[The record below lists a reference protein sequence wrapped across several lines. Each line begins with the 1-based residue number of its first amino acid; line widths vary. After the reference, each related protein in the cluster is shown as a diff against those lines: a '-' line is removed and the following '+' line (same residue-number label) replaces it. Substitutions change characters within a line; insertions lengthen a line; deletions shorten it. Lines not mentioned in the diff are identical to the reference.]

1 MRTLFQGARIIDGLG
16 GMVERG
22 EVLVEDRR
30 IVYAGP
36 ERDSRER
43 TDTVYDLDGRTLL
56 PGIIDTHAHFAGG
69 DYDPAHEHDS
79 LAMAVLRTVPTVK
92 RVLLA
97 GITTVRTAGSRDH
110 IDLDIR
116 DAINQG
122 VIVGP
127 RVIASGRGITMTG
140 GHLHEIA
147 AEVDGVDEV
156 RREVRS
162 QIKRGVDSIKILAL
176 SGGVA
181 TANQDV
187 QAEQFT
193 LEEVS
198 AAVYEAHKAGKT
210 VLGHAIGQQG
220 IMNGIQAGIDSID
233 HGIFLTEEACDL
245 MKQKGIFCVPTF
257 GPFYYYTERRLAEPW
272 RIERAEA
279 IKERHVQSF
288 RLALEKGLTFAM
300 GSDCGFASRFPNG
313 ENALEIELMVRH
325 GMEPMDAIVAGT
337 GNAARLLRLDELLG
351 SVTAGKVAD
360 LIVVDTNPLDDPGA
374 LRQQVALVM
383 KNGTVYRDRIH

>member
-1 MRTLFQGARIIDGLG
+1 MRTLFRGARIIDGLG
-16 GMVERG
+16 GMIERG
-22 EVLVEDRR
+22 KVLVEDRH

-36 ERDSRER
+36 EGGNRER
-43 TDTVYDLDGRTLL
+43 ADRVYELDGRTLL

-69 DYDPAHEHDS
+69 DYDPAHEDDS

-116 DAINQG
+116 DAIRQG

-147 AEVDGVDEV
+147 VEVDGVDEV

-176 SGGVA
+176 SGGVS

-193 LEEVS
+193 LEEVL

-233 HGIFLTEEACDL
+233 HGIFLTEEACGL
-245 MKQKGIFCVPTF
+245 MKQKRIFYVPTF

-279 IKERHVQSF
+279 IKERHIQSF
-288 RLALEKGLTFAM
+288 VLALEKGLTLAM

-325 GMEPMDAIVAGT
+325 GMEPMDAIVATT
-337 GNAARLLRLDELLG
+337 GNAARLLRLDTLLG
-351 SVTAGKVAD
+351 SVTVGKLAD
-360 LIVVDTNPLDDPGA
+360 LIVVNTNPIDDPGA
-374 LRQQVALVM
+374 LRHQVALVM
-383 KNGTVYRDRIH
+383 KDGTVYLDRIH